1 MKDLLN
7 ESQLPPS
14 TVPELEELTAE
25 VNEVKKIY
33 PICVN
38 FHQSSKVLAISLID
52 CDNKIYQLKQ

>member
-1 MKDLLN
+1 MKELQN
-7 ESQLPPS
+7 ESQLPPAA
-14 TVPELEELTAE
+14 PEVEELTADP
-25 VNEVKKIY
+25 NEVKKIY